1 MVEFSILF
9 IMIFYGKAI
18 KNSLESISQ
27 ITFSNSENEKLKTLL
42 ISHINSNRAEKEIE
56 NEAIKIN
63 PNLVENIVEN
73 SNLKLIINK
82 KNYEQ
87 IKELFEDFMNDLIEG
102 QNKKKI
108 ESLERKLINN
118 MEENAYSELLK
129 LKNQI
134 NRD

>member
-1 MVEFSILF
+1 
-9 IMIFYGKAI
+9 
-18 KNSLESISQ
+18 
-27 ITFSNSENEKLKTLL
+27 LL
-42 ISHINSNRAEKEIE
+42 INQINSNRAEKEIE

-73 SNLKLIINK
+73 SNLKLIVNK

>member
-1 MVEFSILF
+1 MHDDHDSDNRLNLIISYGTQYNYHWLEKCTKDTNSI
-9 IMIFYGKAI
+9 IGG
-18 KNSLESISQ
+18 
-27 ITFSNSENEKLKTLL
+27 
-42 ISHINSNRAEKEIE
+42 RAY
-56 NEAIKIN
+56 
-63 PNLVENIVEN
+63 LVENIVEN
-73 SNLKLIINK
+73 SNLKLIVNK

-134 NRD
+134 NRE

>member
-42 ISHINSNRAEKEIE
+42 INQINSNRAEKEIE

-73 SNLKLIINK
+73 SNLKLIVNK

>member
-73 SNLKLIINK
+73 SNLKLIVNK

-102 QNKKKI
+102 QNKKDRI
-108 ESLERKLINN
+108 SREEIN
-118 MEENAYSELLK
+118 
-129 LKNQI
+129 
-134 NRD
+134 